1 MTIDEL
7 DIILQRLHHLET
19 AYKGHTTRLRLI
31 EAELDKIRKEK
42 DER

>member
-1 MTIDEL
+1 MTNNEL
-7 DIILQRLHHLET
+7 DIILQRIYHLET
-19 AYKGHTTRLRLI
+19 AYKGFTTRLRLI